1 MSLFL
6 ELRRRNVFRIA
17 AAYIVV
23 GWLITEIATTL
34 LPVFG
39 APDWVA
45 QVVVI
50 VLALGF
56 LPAVVFA
63 WVFELTPD
71 GLKKESEVPRD
82 RSITSHTGRRLD
94 YITIAAIVAAVAFVA
109 WSRTSAPPEPAAA
122 GSAAASIAVL
132 PFVNMSGSDENEYFS
147 DGLTETLLNML
158 AQVPE
163 LKVAARTSSFSFKG
177 QNQDIRTIANALGV
191 AHILEGSV
199 QRAGDRIR
207 ITAQLIRADDG
218 FHVWSES
225 YDRTLDDIFR
235 IQDEIAG
242 KVGGAL
248 TSSLL
253 PGGDEIA
260 IAGVGT
266 DDVEAYDLFLR
277 AVAEQGKDSYGSLQA
292 SEALLKQAL
301 ALDPDFSDAKTQLA
315 TNYFAQV
322 LTGLREPKAAINEI
336 LALLE
341 QVLVARPSD
350 IRAQAWHHVAT
361 VVRAQITGARV
372 DVEAAIDELR
382 VLTDKAPSEVDP
394 KRLLLQVL
402 PGVGRHE
409 EALAVMEDLLAL
421 DPLNPALNEDIGHAY
436 WAMGDLVSAISA
448 LERAAEL
455 EPGNPGFP
463 LGLAWMALDA
473 GDLETYL
480 RNYLV
485 GMEIDPLDHEIPLEF
500 ADFLYALGLQQEGD
514 LFRDRS
520 VSIAPTSDRLRMA
533 DIFRAVN
540 FEADE
545 VQYELARQ
553 LIEDGAGW
561 RDDGVPFLVLFT
573 VATKNGTATEAL
585 QFVESAIPGFDDFGQ
600 QVDLNIMVAR
610 IWSLGAFRQVE
621 SPEDFAQ
628 RLDQI
633 RHLIDQAVDAP
644 TSRNSVL
651 RMNLLALQG
660 RTGEAIEVALTQVF
674 TRPAVA
680 TATQKYMFEQPYMAD
695 VVSEPR
701 VADAMRHWQADIQAA
716 ATEARAYL
724 AGADLP

>member
-1 MSLFL
+1 MSLFS

-94 YITIAAIVAAVAFVA
+94 YITIAAVVAAVAFVA
-109 WSRTSAPPEPAAA
+109 WSRTSAPPGPALA
-122 GSAAASIAVL
+122 GSTAASIAVL

-158 AQVPE
+158 AHVPE
-163 LKVAARTSSFSFKG
+163 LKVASRTSSFSFKG

-191 AHILEGSV
+191 AHVLEGSV

-242 KVGGAL
+242 EVGGAL

-315 TNYFAQV
+315 TNYFAQAG
-322 LTGLREPKAAINEI
+322 TGLREPKAALNEI

-341 QVLVARPSD
+341 QVLAARPSD
-350 IRAQAWHHVAT
+350 IRAQAWQHFAT
-361 VVRAQITGARV
+361 VSRAQITGARV
-372 DVEAAIDELR
+372 DFDAAIDELK
-382 VLTDKAPSEVDP
+382 VLADKAPSEVDP

-402 PGVGRHE
+402 PGFGRHE

-421 DPLNPALNEDIGHAY
+421 DPLNPELNEDIARAY

-480 RNYLV
+480 KNFLV
-485 GMEIDPLDHEIPLEF
+485 GMEIDPLDHEIPVEF
-500 ADFLYALGLQQEGD
+500 AGFLYALGLQQEGD
-514 LFRDRS
+514 RFRERS
-520 VSIAPTSDRLRMA
+520 VSIAPTSDRLRLA
-533 DIFRAVN
+533 DIIRAVN
-540 FEADE
+540 FETDE

-585 QFVESAIPGFDDFGQ
+585 QFVESTIPGFGDFGK
-600 QVDLNIMVAR
+600 QVDFNIMVAR
-610 IWSLGAFRQVE
+610 MWSLGAFRQIE
-621 SPEDFAQ
+621 SPENFAQ
-628 RLDQI
+628 RLDQM
-633 RHLIDQAVDAP
+633 RYLIDHFISPP
-644 TSRNSVL
+644 TFRNSVL

-660 RTGEAIEVALTQVF
+660 RTVEAIEVALTEVF
-674 TRPAVA
+674 ARPAVA
-680 TATQKYMFEQPYMAD
+680 TATQKYMFEQSYMED
-695 VVSEPR
+695 VVGEPR
-701 VADAMRHWQADIQAA
+701 VADAMKHWQEDIQVA
-716 ATEARAYL
+716 ATAARAYL
-724 AGADLP
+724 AGAD